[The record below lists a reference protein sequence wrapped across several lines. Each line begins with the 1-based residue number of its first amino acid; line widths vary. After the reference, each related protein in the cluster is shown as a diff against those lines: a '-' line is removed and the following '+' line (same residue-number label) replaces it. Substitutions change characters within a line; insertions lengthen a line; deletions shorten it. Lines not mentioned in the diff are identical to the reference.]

1 MNSPSVVQI
10 VALLLGLSTSAVSA
24 QTIRIKLV
32 DGRNGRPF
40 AERRLQIW
48 IGNRSN
54 PRSGSLIQS
63 QTNQDGVTTLHLVR
77 EDAEIERHSQ
87 QLACGLS
94 GAIDPTIKYDDT
106 IGVRTSYVLCQR
118 GGSNYSW
125 LAMINF
131 STKELLQ
138 QGIATPN
145 TCGKATASPEPGD
158 LIIFVRPLTWWEKLK
173 Q

>member
-131 STKELLQ
+131 STKEFSSRGSRRRTLAGRRQ
-138 QGIATPN
+138 HRPSPGI
-145 TCGKATASPEPGD
+145 
-158 LIIFVRPLTWWEKLK
+158 
-173 Q
+173 